1 MMVYF
6 SELAT
11 AFMTALVLENLL
23 FTRAIDIP
31 SLYEKRTPGQIILI
45 GSVLTGI
52 IAVCSIPSYFL
63 NRFLGS
69 QSSLSRFLTL
79 GLLILNILVFLA
91 AYFLIR
97 RFAPAL
103 FAASGTRCRFTA
115 STASPGHADD
125 RLQDQRQLQIFLF
138 LRLLCGG
145 WRQLHRCPAASVVGA
160 PAPGADPRSK
170 GFSRPADHPSVSWHH
185 FSCAVRAAGQ
195 SAPGLRRALFRE
207 DFYGKTLQD

>member
-103 FAASGTRCRFTA
+103 FARIGDALPFYGVNCVTLGTLMIASRISDSSKFFSFFGYCVG
-115 STASPGHADD
+115 ASP
-125 RLQDQRQLQIFLF
+125 LPCCF
-138 LRLLCGG
+138 CGRCASA
-145 WRQLHRCPAASVVGA
+145 WR
-160 PAPGADPRSK
+160 
-170 GFSRPADHPSVSWHH
+170 
-185 FSCAVRAAGQ
+185 
-195 SAPGLRRALFRE
+195 
-207 DFYGKTLQD
+207 

>member
-79 GLLILNILVFLA
+79 CSGAVCPHRGRA
-91 AYFLIR
+91 AVLQR
-97 RFAPAL
+97 QLRH
-103 FAASGTRCRFTA
+103 
-115 STASPGHADD
+115 PGHADD
-125 RLQDQRQLQIFLF
+125 RLQDQRQLQIFLL